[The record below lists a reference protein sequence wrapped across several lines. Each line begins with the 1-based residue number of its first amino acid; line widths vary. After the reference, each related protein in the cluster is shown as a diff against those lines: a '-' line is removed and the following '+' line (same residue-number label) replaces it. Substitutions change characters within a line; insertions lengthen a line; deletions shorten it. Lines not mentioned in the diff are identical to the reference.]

1 MHPIIFFVLLCNVC
15 LGLAQVSA
23 QPLSFSSD
31 VGFIAKATLGVER
44 GSVTVGAWRADRAD
58 YAFFENLRYKPAASL
73 EALVKPLAADDQA
86 LYEIGSITKVFTGLL
101 LAQAVERGELSLED
115 TLGRLLE
122 AQVTLDSAA
131 LSAVTLKQ
139 LITHQSC
146 LPRLPP
152 GMLDNEASASA
163 PADPYARF
171 TRAQLWM
178 SLRTL
183 TFELK
188 SPCPYLYSN
197 LGLAIVGEILS
208 ERAGKP
214 WHDMVKEAI
223 TEPLGMTDTVQAL
236 GNKASRLAPAFSHLY
251 SAPAWD
257 FKAMA
262 SAGALR
268 STTKDL
274 LIFARALMA
283 GNDGPLGAA
292 AERLLTPLASI
303 PEGEIG
309 YAIFINGPKERR
321 TYSHMGATGGYRSLW
336 MFAPD
341 SREALA
347 VLTSSAQTEPG
358 AVFARII
365 GARYPVSFSKF
376 EIEPGKL
383 AEFSGVY
390 RLGPSRLI
398 NVVAQNG
405 KLYVK
410 STNGGFRFLQAI
422 SQDSFADAELGFKYV
437 FQRDAG
443 KVASITLSQAGATQI
458 ASRTEDSAPVQAV
471 VTLEAQQEYIG
482 LFEGKRLLQRNMA
495 FDVRGLHGQLA
506 VRLNNQ
512 PRFLVYPV
520 SGQPDRFYYDVV
532 KAELQFERDS
542 NGKVS
547 GLTLFQNGGKYTTQ
561 RIAE

>member
-1 MHPIIFFVLLCNVC
+1 
-15 LGLAQVSA
+15 LAGG
-23 QPLSFSSD
+23 SS
-31 VGFIAKATLGVER
+31 R
-44 GSVTVGAWRADRAD
+44 
-58 YAFFENLRYKPAASL
+58 YAFFENQRYKPAAFL
-73 EALVKPLAADDQA
+73 EALAKPLAADDQA
-86 LYEIGSITKVFTGLL
+86 LYEIGSVTKVFTGLL
-101 LAQAVERGELSLED
+101 LAQAVERGELSLDD

-122 AQVTLDSAA
+122 AQVTIDSTT

-146 LPRLPP
+146 LPRMPS
-152 GMLDNEASASA
+152 GMLDNDASASA

-178 SLRTL
+178 GLRTL
-183 TFELK
+183 TLELK
-188 SPCPYLYSN
+188 SPCPYSYSN

-214 WHDMVKEAI
+214 WHVMVKESI

-236 GNKASRLAPAFSHLY
+236 GNKAPRLAPAFSHLD

-262 SAGALR
+262 PAGALR

-283 GNDGPLGAA
+283 GKEGPLGAA

-303 PEGEIG
+303 PGGEIG
-309 YAIFINGPKERR
+309 YAIFINGPNERR

-358 AVFARII
+358 AVFVRII
-365 GARYPVSFSKF
+365 GARYPVSFNKF

-410 STNGGFRFLQAI
+410 STNGGFRSLQAI
-422 SQDSFADAELGFKYV
+422 SQDSFADAEFGVQYV
-437 FQRDAG
+437 FLRDAG
-443 KVASITLSQAGATQI
+443 KVASITLSQAGASQL

-471 VTLEAQQEYIG
+471 VTPEAQQEYIG

-495 FDVRGLHGQLA
+495 FDVRGLDGQLA

-512 PRFLVYPV
+512 PRFSVYPV
-520 SGQPDRFYYDVV
+520 PGQPDRFYYDVV
-532 KAELQFERDS
+532 QAELQFERDS

-561 RIAE
+561 RVAQ